1 MLTLCLKSSKHLVW
15 GLLGIGILATLG
27 CAHDYASTCQELENR
42 NYEAA
47 RKQIL
52 ASYPHDAHYNML
64 LAEVSY
70 YLEDYDT
77 FVDALSR
84 SLRQSDDYRA
94 DLLYLMKLADRELTK
109 KAYDAFT
116 EGDYPTSRRLIDR
129 VLRVRYYLD
138 WVLTPSA
145 SRALSVSEMLEY
157 SSESLVNEGRF
168 DEARSRLVHLTAD
181 SVRRLN
187 VQERLAFVYY
197 ESEQYH
203 HANDLIKNILTP
215 QQGAEGLLLWTDQL
229 RDSDYQTDTVLK
241 VYDSKIRERSLIERP
256 LMDSHL
262 GSSFYMVDD
271 WDNSRFRFERV
282 LLTDPGNAVEF
293 LSLIGE
299 SYFLERDYEKAAE
312 AFEGAWVVEPD
323 NEDVVQYLAISRYN
337 LGQKE
342 LADSLFAVARTM
354 QQLSIMEPLEY
365 IQPDSTRILLLG
377 GE

>member
-1 MLTLCLKSSKHLVW
+1 ML
-15 GLLGIGILATLG
+15 
-27 CAHDYASTCQELENR
+27 
-42 NYEAA
+42 
-47 RKQIL
+47 
-52 ASYPHDAHYNML
+52 
-64 LAEVSY
+64 
-70 YLEDYDT
+70 
-77 FVDALSR
+77 FR
-84 SLRQSDDYRA
+84 S
-94 DLLYLMKLADRELTK
+94 
-109 KAYDAFT
+109 
-116 EGDYPTSRRLIDR
+116 
-129 VLRVRYYLD
+129 
-138 WVLTPSA
+138 
-145 SRALSVSEMLEY
+145 
-157 SSESLVNEGRF
+157 
-168 DEARSRLVHLTAD
+168 
-181 SVRRLN
+181 
-187 VQERLAFVYY
+187 
-197 ESEQYH
+197 
-203 HANDLIKNILTP
+203 
-215 QQGAEGLLLWTDQL
+215 L